1 MAIGRRIHNVDQVFN
16 GFTFLAANAS
26 LMGKFDDARNHCA
39 ELVALLPGVADPTLR
54 FQAPMMF
61 GWTETLAGNPQGAIA
76 HLEETLRQIHGVQD
90 TSYPIIVLTCL
101 CENHLGLGDAAAA
114 LAASRRATELQLA
127 RERGIV
133 GNGASTADV
142 WWWHH
147 RALLAS
153 DEPVA
158 AGRALESA
166 YGFLLDGI
174 ASLSDEGL
182 RRSYLNK
189 RASYR
194 DLVHA
199 WIEHARRRRYSAKR
213 RTAHLAGDA
222 DLRAPFER
230 LVDTGVRLNELR
242 SADELHEFLVDE
254 VTELSGA

>member
-1 MAIGRRIHNVDQVFN
+1 
-16 GFTFLAANAS
+16 
-26 LMGKFDDARNHCA
+26 
-39 ELVALLPGVADPTLR
+39 
-54 FQAPMMF
+54 
-61 GWTETLAGNPQGAIA
+61 
-76 HLEETLRQIHGVQD
+76 
-90 TSYPIIVLTCL
+90 
-101 CENHLGLGDAAAA
+101 
-114 LAASRRATELQLA
+114 
-127 RERGIV
+127 RGIV
-133 GNGASTADV
+133 GNGASAADV

-158 AGRALESA
+158 AGRALERA

-242 SADELHEFLVDE
+242 HADELHEFLVDE
-254 VTELSGA
+254 VTELSGAERVLLVLETPAGVQAAVALDNAQWAQGLEQKVEKRTAELTAALEQQTATADILKVISESPTDVQPVFDAIAERAMILCGALTGTVTQFDGELVHL